1 MWAGEKASNFY
12 RDTLFKKYQLLSLKD
27 IAHFTPESLIT
38 RINDD
43 VAVFWDFLV
52 SASTSLVKAPFYI
65 IAGLVFAFLTD
76 VNLTFS
82 IIAVIPLLVLVMGLI
97 FKKVRPLISKNRKNL
112 DAITKESDENILGIR
127 FIKAYNL
134 QNQQYKKFKNINT
147 KWKNTEINVFNL
159 FSAAILRF
167 SL

>member
-97 FKKVRPLISKNRKNL
+97 FKTLISKNRKNL

-159 FSAAILRF
+159 FSAAIRF
-167 SL
+167 VFLYS